1 MNQEVQIDFL
11 QLIFVTF
18 NLLLLL
24 KVKKSMEADKWQQKN
39 PFDN

>member
-24 KVKKSMEADKWQQKN
+24 KVKQINGSWQQKN